1 MGKLDCFQ
9 MAGVDL
15 MSKTADMTVWA
26 QDPFSDDI
34 IPRSFR
40 VFRKPDLGRVNSR
53 DIFVLTSVPD
63 LRVVTEFV
71 RAANHRNHLRTLFVR
86 EDDNAQFLP
95 QMLYE
100 AKLRM
105 TRNILVH
112 SDKDVPKRVLTAWS
126 LGCPDQ
132 LIATAQV
139 IDDELFV
146 VACDHTLFRVGFEE
160 MSALKRIPEEQRSS
174 FTLSSEGSYIHW
186 PEADVHID
194 LDAVRYLKDDMWRE
208 KKDRERLMSDIRF
221 GEAVAAF
228 RKQCGLKQA
237 DIQGLSERHV
247 RRIEKGERTKVDTLG
262 ILARS
267 HGLSLKAYL
276 DKIAEILSEGD

>member
-1 MGKLDCFQ
+1 
-9 MAGVDL
+9 

-26 QDPFSDDI
+26 QDQFSDDI

-63 LRVVTEFV
+63 LPVVTEFV

-95 QMLYE
+95 QMLYA

-132 LIATAQV
+132 LI
-139 IDDELFV
+139 

-160 MSALKRIPEEQRSS
+160 MPALESIPEKQRSS
-174 FTLSSEGSYIHW
+174 FTISSEGSYIHW
-186 PEADVHID
+186 PEADLHID
-194 LDAVRYLKDDMWRE
+194 LDAVRYLKDDEWRE

-237 DIQGLSERHV
+237 DIHGLSERHV
-247 RRIEKGERTKVDTLG
+247 RRIEKGGRTKVDTLG

-267 HGLSLKAYL
+267 HGLSLKVYL

>member
-1 MGKLDCFQ
+1 
-9 MAGVDL
+9 

-26 QDPFSDDI
+26 QDPFSYDI
-34 IPRSFR
+34 IPSSFT
-40 VFRKPDLGRVNSR
+40 VFRKPDLRKVKSR

-63 LRVVTEFV
+63 LPAVTEFV

-86 EDDNAQFLP
+86 EDDNARFLP

-105 TRNILVH
+105 SRHILVH

-139 IDDELFV
+139 INEELFV
-146 VACDHTLFRVGFEE
+146 MACDHTLFRVGFEE
-160 MSALKRIPEEQRSS
+160 MPALMRIPTEQRSS
-174 FTLSSEGSYIHW
+174 FTISSEGSYIHW

-194 LDAVRYLKDDMWRE
+194 LDAVRYLKDDAWRE
-208 KKDRERLMSDIRF
+208 KKDRERLMYDIRF
-221 GEAVAAF
+221 GEAVAAL
-228 RKQCGLKQA
+228 RKKCGLKQA

-267 HGLSLKAYL
+267 QGLSLKEYL

>member
-1 MGKLDCFQ
+1 
-9 MAGVDL
+9 

-26 QDPFSDDI
+26 QDPFSYDI
-34 IPRSFR
+34 IPSSFT
-40 VFRKPDLGRVNSR
+40 VFRKPDLRKVKSR

-63 LRVVTEFV
+63 LPIVTEFV

-86 EDDNAQFLP
+86 EDDNARFLP

-105 TRNILVH
+105 SRNILVH
-112 SDKDVPKRVLTAWS
+112 TDKEVPKRVFTAWS

-146 VACDHTLFRVGFEE
+146 VACDHTLFRIGFEE
-160 MSALKRIPEEQRSS
+160 MPALKRILEEQRSS
-174 FTLSSEGSYIHW
+174 FTISSEGSYIHW

-194 LDAVRYLKDDMWRE
+194 LDAVRYLKDDEWRE
-208 KKDRERLMSDIRF
+208 KKDRERLMYDIRF
-221 GEAVAAF
+221 GEAVATL
-228 RKQCGLKQA
+228 RKKSGLKQA
-237 DIQGLSERHV
+237 EIQGLSERHV
-247 RRIEKGERTKVDTLG
+247 RRIEKGERTKVDTLAV
-262 ILARS
+262 LARS
-267 HGLSLKAYL
+267 HRLSLKKYL
-276 DKIAEILSEGD
+276 DEIAEILSTLC

>member
-1 MGKLDCFQ
+1 
-9 MAGVDL
+9 
-15 MSKTADMTVWA
+15 MSKTSDMTVWA

-40 VFRKPDLGRVNSR
+40 VFRKPDLRRVNSR

-63 LRVVTEFV
+63 LPVVTEFV

-105 TRNILVH
+105 ARNIFVH

-139 IDDELFV
+139 IVDELFV

-174 FTLSSEGSYIHW
+174 FTISSEGSYIHW

-194 LDAVRYLKDDMWRE
+194 LDAVRYLKDDEWRE

-237 DIQGLSERHV
+237 DIQSLSERQV

-267 HGLSLKAYL
+267 HGLSLKEYL
-276 DKIAEILSEGD
+276 DKIAEILSEKVV